1 MQKFL
6 RKSRKNFYILLLII
20 MIAWFSLY
28 DFLTEKEVHLL
39 SNCIQAAV
47 YMAVYAFL
55 DWGFFGKE
63 RKKE

>member
-1 MQKFL
+1 M
-6 RKSRKNFYILLLII
+6 LII
-20 MIAWFSLY
+20 LIAWFSLY
-28 DFLTEKEVHLL
+28 DYLTEKEVHLL